1 MKNTKIKIE
10 NSLSSF
16 TTVETQV
23 RRLHRWEDE
32 SEETAWNG
40 KKKRQIQREAL
51 IYFSVIRVC
60 ILKEHMG
67 TTVILSRIKIKV

>member
-23 RRLHRWEDE
+23 RRD
-32 SEETAWNG
+32 SIDG
-40 KKKRQIQREAL
+40 KMSQKKLPGMGRKRGK
-51 IYFSVIRVC
+51 F
-60 ILKEHMG
+60 KEKH
-67 TTVILSRIKIKV
+67 